1 MGMIVKRPGILALLQ
16 DAGRRGVMHYGLA
29 NGGVMDRHAWAWANH
44 LLGNSWG
51 APAIEV
57 ALGGLA
63 LEVKACTAIAVCGA
77 DLSLQLNG
85 EPLPLW
91 RVHRVEPGDELS
103 FGHPRQGMRA
113 YLAVSGGFQVASSL
127 GQSCATVMREG
138 TGGLQGDGQRLQVG
152 DILPFVAQPPSDTLL
167 ARRVPDRWIPDYQAD
182 LRLDVVLGAQV
193 DAFPAE
199 ALAQFF
205 DQSWTVSTSSDR
217 MGARLEGGAIKG
229 LSQRMISEGIGLG
242 AIQVPADG
250 QPIILLNDRQ
260 TVGGYPKLGAVTPRA
275 LDLLAQRQ
283 FGSPISFVPTALHEA
298 QRQERQFL
306 NFFANA
312 LSV

>member
-1 MGMIVKRPGILALLQ
+1 MMGMMVKRPGILALLQ
-16 DAGRRGVMHYGLA
+16 DAGRRGVMHFGLA

-44 LLGNSWG
+44 LLGNAWG

-57 ALGGLA
+57 TLGGMV
-63 LEVKACTAIAVCGA
+63 LEVQSCTAIAVCGA

-85 EPLPLW
+85 QPLPLW
-91 RVHRVEPGDELS
+91 RVHRVEAGDQLS

-113 YLAVSGGFQVASSL
+113 YLAVSGGFQVSQSL
-127 GQSCATVMREG
+127 GHSCATVMREG
-138 TGGLQGDGQRLQVG
+138 TGGLKGDGQRLQAG
-152 DILPFVAQPPSDTLL
+152 DILPFAAQQPSDMLL

-182 LRLDVVLGAQV
+182 LALDVVLGAQA
-193 DAFPAE
+193 DSFPAE
-199 ALAQFF
+199 ALTQFF

-217 MGARLEGGAIKG
+217 MGARLEGGAIQG
-229 LSQRMISEGIGLG
+229 LCERMISEGIGLG

-283 FGSPISFVPTALHEA
+283 FGSPITFRSVPLHEA
-298 QRQERQFL
+298 QCQERQFL
-306 NFFANA
+306 NFFA
-312 LSV
+312 STV